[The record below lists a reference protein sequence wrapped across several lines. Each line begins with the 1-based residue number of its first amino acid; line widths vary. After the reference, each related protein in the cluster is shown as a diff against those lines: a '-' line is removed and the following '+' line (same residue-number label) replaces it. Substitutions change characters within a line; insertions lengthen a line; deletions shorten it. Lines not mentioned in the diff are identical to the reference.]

1 MDKVKK
7 KINDELSL
15 DVCFRRI
22 KYEALEVIN
31 HVFCFNYN
39 RKLNSLSKISKFKC
53 KHN

>member
-22 KYEALEVIN
+22 KFEALEEVKE
-31 HVFCFNYN
+31 FMKNYEI
-39 RKLNSLSKISKFKC
+39 KM
-53 KHN
+53 